1 MMKHHSRP
9 ARPIAAMAA
18 CFAVGV
24 AVGWWLHASGGPR
37 PAGALIEPTGPAQ
50 AGHYRNSPDAE
61 PPSSVVSGFG
71 RTSSSRT
78 EQPVATTGVPII
90 SAAPRGVEPGG
101 AIEVLHRHDLRVPID
116 GMNVETLKGGF
127 AERRSG
133 DGGHAH
139 EAVDILAP
147 RNTPVHAIEDGTIA
161 KLFDSDAGGHTIYQF
176 DPTGRFCYY
185 YAHLEHYAEG
195 LHDGQLVAAGQVIGY
210 VGTSGNAPSGTPH
223 LHFAISELGPD
234 KRWWQSEP
242 LDAYLAYKK

>member
-1 MMKHHSRP
+1 MKHHSRR

-18 CFAVGV
+18 CV
-24 AVGWWLHASGGPR
+24 ALGMAIGWWLHATGGPQPASAPIEAAR
-37 PAGALIEPTGPAQ
+37 PPEPAPSAKGTARTALAARGGDLA
-50 AGHYRNSPDAE
+50 
-61 PPSSVVSGFG
+61 VSGV
-71 RTSSSRT
+71 SPV
-78 EQPVATTGVPII
+78 EHPVATTGLPII

-116 GMNVETLKGGF
+116 GVNIETLKGGF

-133 DGGHAH
+133 DGGHSH

-161 KLFDSDAGGHTIYQF
+161 KLFDSNAGGHTIYQF

-185 YAHLEHYAEG
+185 YAHLDHYAEG

-210 VGTSGNAPSGTPH
+210 VGTSGNAPAGTPH
-223 LHFAISELGPD
+223 LHFAISELGAD
-234 KRWWQSEP
+234 KRWWQGEA
-242 LDAYLAYKK
+242 LDPYLAYKK